1 MDQREV
7 NWHLK
12 KVGFFSSSKLGDLM
26 SASGDWI
33 KGNKTYL
40 YEIQAQRESGE
51 PAPPIFAKTME
62 IGVENEPVAIAWAR
76 KNTDLNILHCDA
88 DFTEKLFMT
97 TDYGFGASH
106 DAFIMSPLSRR
117 IEWSDTLAEDELIVF
132 GPEIIAQVREL
143 LEVKTLAGRD
153 TANWMFSPTVPFED
167 KRKAVFEEHKWQ
179 MAGQL
184 MLFPNVDKIRLLK
197 YKPQIDSNPWDT
209 VDVLD
214 PSRGLLFEFDRSNF
228 KLVSKTGIDD
238 MLKVGEA
245 RVRYADAFLKS
256 GKNIDKI
263 NELPIDY

>member
-1 MDQREV
+1 MDQKEV

-12 KVGFFSSSKLGDLM
+12 KVGFFSSSKGAALM
-26 SASGDWI
+26 SASGKWI
-33 KGNKTYL
+33 LGNLTYL
-40 YEIQAQRESGE
+40 YEIQAQRNSGE

-62 IGVENEPVAIAWAR
+62 IGVENEPIAIAWAR

-88 DFTEKLFMT
+88 DFTEKLFLT

-106 DAFIMSPLSRR
+106 DAFIGDFGRR
-117 IEWSDTLAEDELIVF
+117 IEWNETLGSDELITF
-132 GPEIIAQVREL
+132 GGNVVALTKEL

-167 KRKAVFEEHKWQ
+167 KRRSVFEEHKWQ

-184 MLFPNVDKIRLLK
+184 LLLPNVNKIRLLK

-214 PSRGLLFEFDRSNF
+214 PSRGILFEYSRENF
-228 KLVSKTGIDD
+228 VTVSKDGVTNMIAE
-238 MLKVGEA
+238 LEA

-256 GKNIDKI
+256 GLNIDRI
-263 NELPIDY
+263 NELKIDY